1 MVKQIDG
8 MPDGTIGFEASGKL
22 SREDYVNV
30 LEPTLR
36 KAAESGEIRMLFKL
50 TDFHGLQPG
59 AWYQDVKTG
68 LGLGFGHR
76 SAWKRSAIVTD
87 IDWIRKASEFFSWIT
102 PGEVRVYYLDQE
114 DGARTWVAS

>member
-1 MVKQIDG
+1 MIKQIEG
-8 MPDGTIGFEASGKL
+8 MPERTIGFEASGKL
-22 SREDYVNV
+22 SRDDYSNV
-30 LEPTLR
+30 LEPELR

-68 LGLGFGHR
+68 LGLGFGHH

-87 IDWIRKASEFFSWIT
+87 VDWIRKAFEFFSFIT

-114 DGARTWVAS
+114 DAARAWVAG

>member
-1 MVKQIDG
+1 MVKQIEG
-8 MPDGTIGFEASGKL
+8 MPEGTIGFESSGKL
-22 SREDYVNV
+22 SRADYTDV
-30 LEPTLR
+30 LEPVLR

-50 TDFHGLQPG
+50 DDFQGLEPG

-87 IDWIRKASEFFSWIT
+87 IDWLRKAFEVFAWAT
-102 PGEVRVYYLDQE
+102 PGEVRLYHLDQLGE
-114 DGARTWVAS
+114 ARTWVAG

>member
-1 MVKQIDG
+1 MIKQIEG
-8 MPDGTIGFEASGKL
+8 MPERTIGFEASGKL
-22 SREDYVNV
+22 SRDDYSNV
-30 LEPTLR
+30 LEPELR

-68 LGLGFGHR
+68 LGLGFGHH

-87 IDWIRKASEFFSWIT
+87 VDWIRKAFEFFSFIT

-114 DGARTWVAS
+114 DAARAWVSG

>member
-76 SAWKRSAIVTD
+76 SAWKRSAIITD

>member
-36 KAAESGEIRMLFKL
+36 KAVESGEIRMLFKL

-114 DGARTWVAS
+114 DGARTWVSS

>member
-1 MVKQIDG
+1 MIKQIEG
-8 MPDGTIGFEASGKL
+8 MPERTIGFEASGKL
-22 SREDYVNV
+22 SRDDYSNV
-30 LEPTLR
+30 LEPELR

-68 LGLGFGHR
+68 LGLGVGHH

-87 IDWIRKASEFFSWIT
+87 VDWIRKAFEFFSFIT

-114 DGARTWVAS
+114 DAARAWVAG